1 MVKSRIPETDNGIQG
16 EFNVEI
22 YDQMMSR
29 LRDKGFMET
38 DEIIKSGI
46 NKGFVLE
53 IGPGPGYL
61 GLEWLSKTQ
70 GTKLQGIEISRDMIN
85 MARRNSKEYEL
96 ENRVEYVD
104 CDAQDMP
111 FDENMFD
118 GVFSNGSLHEW
129 SQPIKIFNEIHRV
142 LKPGG
147 RYFISDMKRDMNFLG
162 KWFLKLNTKPKEMRA
177 GLISSINAGYT
188 VTEIVNIL
196 EKSNLKDFSIN
207 EVFIGFEITGKKE

>member
-162 KWFLKLNTKPKEMRA
+162 KWFLKINTKPKEMRA

>member
-38 DEIIKSGI
+38 DEIIKFGI

-96 ENRVEYVD
+96 ENRVEYVKG
-104 CDAQDMP
+104 DAQDMP
-111 FDENMFD
+111 FDNNIFD